1 MGPAPIVGVGSHDVR
16 RRNPLHLGTGAR
28 TVLAMVLGLL
38 FATAGAAGTAGATSG
53 TVATTAAGPPLVLV
67 SQSPWVAQNGSFDL
81 KLRLGSGVPPP
92 SQLGVSVSVY
102 PCLSSISAF
111 DQSVN
116 STVGPAGSPID
127 ATRSPLAVSSL
138 PALAPGEFDL
148 SMPVYVGHGFT
159 APAGQFGIDLPTVG
173 NQCGDAP
180 SGVYPVRIQLTD
192 TTTGQSVGGFTT
204 HLIFTGTPATTQRL
218 RVAVVLPVAT
228 TLTAARAPSSVHLT
242 TRPTAALAPPSPGA
256 TSALAATVAAIA
268 EAHPSVAV
276 TLETSPQTV
285 AELATTG
292 HQSTVAE
299 LASLADS
306 PLVHEFT
313 SAPYVPVNA
322 SGLVGAGLGSELT
335 LQIGRGSQVLDT
347 YLPRPASPQPV
358 SAWITNDGVDPAT
371 LSLLET
377 DGYRQLVVPSS
388 SVPGAPTNASS
399 AVPFPLSPSSGNPLV
414 AVAADADLASRFT
427 GAPGN
432 PAVAASQLVA
442 ELAQIYFEKPN
453 DNSPRIVAAV
463 APTGWADDPTFVA
476 TLLGALDGNPLVQ
489 PVTAAT
495 LFTVVPTGTCRTACR
510 SAVGAGADAL
520 PTTAIRTQR
529 QRIDGLAGAASAPS
543 ARALTTQLGDLVL
556 AGESERLRSV
566 QQAGVL
572 HNTGLAVNAQLSQ
585 LQVAG
590 DQSITLTSQ
599 RGRVPVTITS
609 SAPYPVTGTLTLSSD
624 KLLFPDGQ
632 TKQVTVVPGI
642 TNPFYFNVETRAS
655 GLFKVGVTL
664 DAPAGGVTLASG
676 QVSVRSTATSVVG
689 IVLSVGAVVVLVV
702 WWLRTSRKRRR
713 ERRRLAAGDEGGQ
726 PDAEAE
732 TVTAGPG

>member
-1 MGPAPIVGVGSHDVR
+1 MWAVLTAVLGMTVATVGV
-16 RRNPLHLGTGAR
+16 TGP
-28 TVLAMVLGLL
+28 
-38 FATAGAAGTAGATSG
+38 AGAATGA
-53 TVATTAAGPPLVLV
+53 VPPAAAVGPPLILV
-67 SQSPWVAQNGSFDL
+67 SQTPWVAQNGSFDL
-81 KLRLGSGVPPP
+81 KVRPGSGLPPAT
-92 SQLGVSVSVY
+92 QLGVSVSVY
-102 PCLSSISAF
+102 PCLSSISGF
-111 DQSVN
+111 DQSVT
-116 STVGPAGSPID
+116 STVGPAGTPID
-127 ATRSPLAVSSL
+127 TTRSPLPVTSL
-138 PALAPGEFDL
+138 PALPSGGFDL

-159 APAGQFGIDLPTVG
+159 APAGQFGIDLPTG
-173 NQCGDAP
+173 GSQCGNAP
-180 SGVYPVRIQLTD
+180 SGVYPVRVQLVDSTS
-192 TTTGQSVGGFTT
+192 GQSVGGFTT
-204 HLIFTGTPATTQRL
+204 HLIFTEQPTTTQRL
-218 RVAVVLPVAT
+218 RVAVALPVAA
-228 TLTAARAPSSVHLT
+228 TLTAAPSPGSVHLT
-242 TRPTAALAPPSPGA
+242 TRPGSALAPPSA
-256 TSALAATVAAIA
+256 ATTSALAGTVAAVA
-268 EAHPSVAV
+268 EAHPNVPV
-276 TLETSPQTV
+276 TLEASPQTV
-285 AELATTG
+285 AELASTG

-306 PLVHEFT
+306 PAVHEFT

-322 SGLVGAGLGSELT
+322 SDLVGAGLGSELAS
-335 LQIGRGSQVLDT
+335 QISRGSQILDT
-347 YLPRPASPQPV
+347 YLPRPASPRPV
-358 SAWITNDGVDPAT
+358 SAWITNDGIDAAT

-377 DGYRQLVVPSS
+377 DGYRQVVVPSS
-388 SVPGAPTNASS
+388 SVPEAPTNGSS
-399 AVPFPLSPSSGNPLV
+399 AEPFPLSPSSGTPMM
-414 AVAADADLASRFT
+414 AVAADADLTQRFS

-432 PAVAASQLVA
+432 PVLAASQLVA

-463 APTGWADDPTFVA
+463 APTGWADDPAFVG
-476 TLLGALDGNPLVQ
+476 TLLGALDGNPVVE
-489 PVTAAT
+489 PVTTAD
-495 LFTVVPTGTCRTACR
+495 LFTIVPTGSCRTACH
-510 SAVGAGADAL
+510 SAVGAGAGGL

-529 QRIDGLAGAASAPS
+529 RRIAGLAGATSAPS
-543 ARALTTQLGDLVL
+543 ARAVTTQLGDLVL
-556 AGESERLRSV
+556 AGESERLRSA

-664 DAPAGGVTLASG
+664 DAPGGDVTLAGG

-689 IVLSVGAVVVLVV
+689 IVLSVGAVLVLVV

-713 ERRRLAAGDEGGQ
+713 ERRRLAAGDGADGVEES
-726 PDAEAE
+726 DTEAI
-732 TVTAGPG
+732 TAGPG